1 MNKITLIIIALC
13 TFIAT
18 GCANDDTDLQV
29 LRAGE
34 PKLTSVTEAGIGFDM
49 EATVLNGGAR
59 ITIKECSVILKDI
72 RNGRKIASVGTDG
85 RVAIRRGASEV
96 TVHITVNVAGGVL
109 GGAAMLKRIDA
120 DARNISVDL
129 RLKARKGIV
138 PVKIDLKDVP
148 MDELKDYLG
157 NFL

>member
-1 MNKITLIIIALC
+1 M
-13 TFIAT
+13 
-18 GCANDDTDLQV
+18 
-29 LRAGE
+29 
-34 PKLTSVTEAGIGFDM
+34 
-49 EATVLNGGAR
+49 
-59 ITIKECSVILKDI
+59 ILKDI

-96 TVHITVNVAGGVL
+96 TVPITVNVAGGVL
-109 GGAAMLKRIDA
+109 GGAVMLKRIDA

-148 MDELKDYLG
+148 MNELKDYLG